1 MGEKDRLK
9 ASIVSANP
17 RDLLLKAILF
27 KPNTLLDPQDL
38 LYAGLLNYVE
48 VEESKICEI
57 AAARFSK
64 DLKFRIYVNIEN
76 IIKSFPNMN
85 SDQLVY
91 LLRAIVKHELWH
103 IISGHIFMLG
113 KSVIVNGKRINQK
126 SDVLLKIEGP
136 IMTYLYNL
144 ATDSIIN
151 EQIVEFKNLDVLLIS
166 PEEFL
171 EEHFDENDKRPIFVG
186 KTKLLTGDYT
196 AEELTA
202 VLYLRYKEA
211 IQRAFET
218 FKTNNANRVNYEYEK
233 HILNGD
239 FIQDKDT
246 NGETFLSET
255 LERIADT
262 VISKAQEEAKKLKG
276 YERLNAYLKLKPSTS
291 KLDWNHLLANVI
303 SSVISQDKLIVNKHR
318 LNKRYNTAPK
328 ITRARAPKIVAFI
341 DSSGSVSDELLQ
353 RFVDEVSGLTS
364 KLNVSV
370 ILYFFSVD
378 ISPRQLVRRKN
389 QELVVTERGGTNLK
403 TALQQAKKNDL
414 KTADVLIIF
423 TDGYDDF
430 PEKEL
435 KSLNATKVF
444 IFPRE
449 HDTEYEKEAK
459 KLGNVILIDN

>member
-1 MGEKDRLK
+1 VGEKDRLK
-9 ASIVSANP
+9 TSIVSAEP

-27 KPNTLLDPQDL
+27 KPDTLLDPQDL

-48 VEESKICEI
+48 VEDSKICGI
-57 AAARFSK
+57 AAARFSE
-64 DLKFRIYVNIEN
+64 DLKFKIYVNIEN
-76 IIKSFPNMN
+76 IVKKFPYMN

-113 KSVIVNGKRINQK
+113 KSVIVNGSRINQK
-126 SDVLLKIEGP
+126 SDFLLKIEGP

-151 EQIVEFKNLDVLLIS
+151 EQIVEFRNLDVLLVS
-166 PEEFL
+166 PEDFL
-171 EEHFDENDKRPIFVG
+171 EENFDKNYERPIFVG

-211 IQRAFET
+211 IQKTLET
-218 FKTNNANRVNYEYEK
+218 LKTNSVNDVYHEHEK

-239 FIQDKDT
+239 FIQNEGT
-246 NGETFLSET
+246 HTETFLSET

-276 YERLNAYLKLKPSTS
+276 YERLNAYLKLKPSKS
-291 KLDWNHLLANVI
+291 KLDWNYLLANVI
-303 SSVISQDKLIVNKHR
+303 SSVSSQDKLIVNKHR
-318 LNKRYNTAPK
+318 LNKRYNTAPR
-328 ITRARAPKIVAFI
+328 ITHTRAPKIVAFI
-341 DSSGSVSDELLQ
+341 DSSSSVSDKVLQ

-378 ISPRQLVRRKN
+378 ISPRQLLRRKN
-389 QELVVTERGGTNLK
+389 QELVVTDRGGTNLK
-403 TALQQAKKNDL
+403 TALQQAEKNDL

-435 KSLNATKVF
+435 KTLKATKVF
-444 IFPRE
+444 VFPSK
-449 HDTEYEKEAK
+449 HDKEYEKKAK
-459 KLGNVILIDN
+459 KLGNVILIDD